1 MSSKSLFF
9 SKKIVRMN
17 IDTIIDQPLKEI
29 VIFAV
34 NTGVRIGELV
44 NIKWSHVDF
53 NKKTVRISQKDGFE
67 TKSKKE
73 RTIPMNRKVY
83 ELLLSKERKGEY
95 IFCRNDWE
103 QREEHLIARK
113 FKEYLKSI
121 DLGDGFS
128 FHSLRHTFAS
138 HLVQK
143 GVSLYKVSKL
153 LGHANIKTTE
163 IYAHLA
169 PETFHDV
176 VRLLDG
182 KDGGESPFYGIVGE

>member
-1 MSSKSLFF
+1 M
-9 SKKIVRMN
+9 
-17 IDTIIDQPLKEI
+17 IDYQPLKEI

-34 NTGVRIGELV
+34 NTGVR
-44 NIKWSHVDF
+44 
-53 NKKTVRISQKDGFE
+53 
-67 TKSKKE
+67 
-73 RTIPMNRKVY
+73 
-83 ELLLSKERKGEY
+83 KGEY
-95 IFCRNDWE
+95 IFCRNDWK
-103 QREEHLIARK
+103 QREEHFIARK

-128 FHSLRHTFAS
+128 FHSFRHTFAS

-153 LGHANIKTTE
+153 LGHANIRTTE
-163 IYAHLA
+163 IYAHLT

-182 KDGGESPFYGIVGE
+182 KEEGESPFYGVVGE